1 MGLGRRMI
9 DVKALPVRRRTWMQT
24 ANIPRARLGWEFE
37 DCKDVHAEDLEKL
50 KVWIEQVRK
59 GNVIR
64 ADGKRSCGKGLL
76 ISGEPGNG
84 KTTLALTVIQEMLRT
99 FPLESFDGSMT
110 MVRPCYFLTFN
121 DVLDL
126 KGKTMDDP
134 SPDDEVLFSGL
145 LGDCKDDAY
154 NIRVLVVDDIGKE
167 HMSTSG
173 WQKNM
178 LHHLLRTRFNNGL
191 PTVVTTNIKLDA
203 WDTLYG
209 TATESFAME
218 AFAHFILKSTRGDL
232 RR

>member
-1 MGLGRRMI
+1 MI
-9 DVKALPVRRRTWMQT
+9 DTASLPVRRRTWIKT
-24 ANIPRARLGWEFE
+24 ANIPRARLGWEFS
-37 DCKDVHAEDLEKL
+37 DCKDVTPEDIDRT
-50 KVWIEQVRK
+50 KVWLEQVRK

-64 ADGKRSCGKGLL
+64 ADGKKSCGKGLL
-76 ISGEPGNG
+76 ITGEPGNG
-84 KTTLALTVIQEMLRT
+84 KTTLALVVLQEMIRS
-99 FPLESFDGSMT
+99 FSLEAFSATMT
-110 MVRPCYFLTFN
+110 LVRPCYFLTFN

-126 KGKTMDDP
+126 KGRTMGDP
-134 SPDDEVLFSGL
+134 TPEDELLLSGI
-145 LGDCKDDAY
+145 LGEAKDDAY

-167 HMSTSG
+167 HMSASG

-191 PTVVTTNIKLDA
+191 PTIVTTNIKLDA

-209 TATESFAME
+209 VATESFAME